1 MKKIVILSTAAL
13 LFTGLSFANEGKDK
27 EKGKDKPKKEKSAP
41 KPCPGKEC
49 SKKKG

>member
-1 MKKIVILSTAAL
+1 MLMKKLIMLSTAIFLVSGMA
-13 LFTGLSFANEGKDK
+13 FAHEK

-49 SKKKG
+49 SKKKS